1 MKTETML
8 EKIYE
13 KYKDLKTEATA
24 DCKFEKSDLTK
35 SFGTTQHLV
44 KWINKKSEWSRVF
57 RDLESKRKDA
67 YRKAYEFYQTD
78 YPLKLSTK
86 DEYTLF
92 IESDINY
99 VEHMNVSLVVKE
111 ILQYIDSVI

>member
-1 MKTETML
+1 M
-8 EKIYE
+8 I
-13 KYKDLKTEATA
+13 
-24 DCKFEKSDLTK
+24 K

-111 ILQYIDSVI
+111 ILQYIDSVIETLKSKSWETKNYLEWIKFQNGQ